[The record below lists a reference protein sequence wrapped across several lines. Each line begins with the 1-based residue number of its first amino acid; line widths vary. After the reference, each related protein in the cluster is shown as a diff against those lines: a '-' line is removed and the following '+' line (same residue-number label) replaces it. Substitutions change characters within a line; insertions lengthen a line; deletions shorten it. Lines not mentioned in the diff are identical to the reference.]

1 MFKHPSLDGCLFI
14 PKSKEEKLNKQ
25 YIYPQNMRASA
36 TLWLWSLKDFAIIVV
51 GALFSAMVLATT
63 RILIPAVLT
72 AAFAFLSIRNDET
85 TILDF
90 LKYAVRYFIST
101 QQYFEWGLKNKPVI
115 KQKKEVRN
123 DSAVNSHTNA
133 NVKANILPA
142 SSDKKVGE

>member
-1 MFKHPSLDGCLFI
+1 M
-14 PKSKEEKLNKQ
+14 NKQ

-72 AAFAFLSIRNDET
+72 AAFAFLSIRSDET

-90 LKYAVRYFIST
+90 IKYAVRYFIST
-101 QQYFEWGLKNKPVI
+101 QQYYEWRLKGEQ
-115 KQKKEVRN
+115 QKEK
-123 DSAVNSHTNA
+123 
-133 NVKANILPA
+133 
-142 SSDKKVGE
+142 

>member
-1 MFKHPSLDGCLFI
+1 M
-14 PKSKEEKLNKQ
+14 NKQ
-25 YIYPQNMRASA
+25 FIYPQNMRASA

-72 AAFAFLSIRNDET
+72 AAFAFLSIRNDDT

-90 LKYAVRYFIST
+90 IKYAVRYFIST
-101 QQYFEWGLKNKPVI
+101 QQYFEWGIKSKPLI

-123 DSAVNSHTNA
+123 NSAVNSHTNTNKEA
-133 NVKANILPA
+133 ALLPA
-142 SSDKKVGE
+142 TNNKKVGE

>member
-1 MFKHPSLDGCLFI
+1 M
-14 PKSKEEKLNKQ
+14 NKQ
-25 YIYPQNMRASA
+25 FIYPQNMRASA

-72 AAFAFLSIRNDET
+72 AAFAFLSIRNDDT

-90 LKYAVRYFIST
+90 IKYAVKYFIST
-101 QQYFEWGLKNKPVI
+101 QQYFEWGLKSKHLT

-123 DSAVNSHTNA
+123 DSAVNSHTSTNK
-133 NVKANILPA
+133 KATLLPA
-142 SSDKKVGE
+142 TNNKKVGE

>member
-1 MFKHPSLDGCLFI
+1 
-14 PKSKEEKLNKQ
+14 
-25 YIYPQNMRASA
+25 MRASA

-90 LKYAVRYFIST
+90 LKYAARYFIYT
-101 QQYFEWGLKNKPVI
+101 QQYYEWRLKGE
-115 KQKKEVRN
+115 QKKE
-123 DSAVNSHTNA
+123 
-133 NVKANILPA
+133 K
-142 SSDKKVGE
+142 